1 MPNSTSTTDFEL
13 DITVVEHGPVIAEL
27 MSSTDD
33 GCGETCASA
42 CSNSTCIA

>member
-1 MPNSTSTTDFEL
+1 MNENDFEL
-13 DITVVEHGPVIAEL
+13 DVTVTDQGPIAEL

-33 GCGETCASA
+33 GCGGTCQSA